1 MLVRSSQFGA
11 LAAVVNEA
19 HVRPGRA
26 PIMKEMDT
34 TPGRYRNSRL
44 AACAAGA
51 VLGVIMVALSFLG
64 GQPVYPT
71 GLVIVLFV
79 CVFPLFGWAVI
90 ERAAGRARRPRRR
103 WNDFSGITNADYTR
117 AWAEA
122 FGFARRYKA
131 LLIVAV
137 PVVIGLW
144 AVMMSSITTL
154 QGQPEH
160 DQAGY
165 FLNDH
170 GSRIPVTK
178 AGYEA
183 ALAKQDRL
191 FAAGATLF
199 LIVAG
204 VMTAYRPEPRGAGD

>member
-1 MLVRSSQFGA
+1 MK
-11 LAAVVNEA
+11 A
-19 HVRPGRA
+19 HVCPGPA
-26 PIMKEMDT
+26 PILERMDAK
-34 TPGRYRNSRL
+34 PGRYRDARL
-44 AACAAGA
+44 AACSVGA
-51 VLGVIMVALSFLG
+51 ILGVIMVALSFLPG
-64 GQPVYPT
+64 RPVYPS
-71 GLVIVLFV
+71 GLVIILFV

-90 ERAAGRARRPRRR
+90 ERAAGKTRRPRRR
-103 WNDFSGITNADYTR
+103 WNDFTRITNADYTR
-117 AWAEA
+117 AWAGA

-131 LLIVAV
+131 LLFVAI
-137 PVVIGLW
+137 PVVIGMW

-160 DQAGY
+160 DQVGY

-199 LIVAG
+199 LILAG
-204 VMTAYRPEPRGAGD
+204 VMTVYRPETGTLEG